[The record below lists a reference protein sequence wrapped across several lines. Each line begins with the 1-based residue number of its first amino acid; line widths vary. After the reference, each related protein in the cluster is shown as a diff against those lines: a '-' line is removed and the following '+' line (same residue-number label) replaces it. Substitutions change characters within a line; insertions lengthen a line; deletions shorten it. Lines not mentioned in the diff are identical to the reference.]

1 MNSIQRNIQKD
12 RTHKQAFHRRHK
24 IGNKLECKKHK
35 NISNMTSKQENVN
48 FNQKNVQFTPALPPP
63 RQIKRYTGLSGW
75 YNQFENKHTYV

>member
-48 FNQKNVQFTPALPPP
+48 FNQKKCTIYARPPTAP
-63 RQIKRYTGLSGW
+63 PD
-75 YNQFENKHTYV
+75 